1 MVLVAAFATSVAPGR
16 MAAQSAAVQTPIA
29 LSLGGAAR
37 YAAEKSAGP
46 EAAKFRSAQAEARV
60 RQSRAAFLPNISAAA
75 LDNERTFNS
84 AGLGIS
90 FADPTTG
97 RSLFNP
103 NGQVLGPI
111 KNWDLRG
118 TLRQSVFDPSAF
130 AHLRAAKA
138 GATASE
144 ADANASAQQAAAAAA
159 MAYVRAL
166 RADAQITARM
176 ADSSLAAE
184 LLSIARDLLAS
195 GAGVALDV
203 TRARSQ
209 LSVMRSQLIAAR
221 TERERAQIDLA
232 RVLGLPVDTPVV
244 LTDSLTGTSTGSFS
258 VAEANAVAPSG
269 RVRSDIRAISDMAM
283 AAERQ
288 LDALRAERLPA
299 FSLFADQGVNGN
311 ATQRLLNTYTWG
323 VQLSVPVFDGFRR
336 EGRMD
341 EQRAAIREIDVRR
354 HDLVQQAAAD
364 VRAALVDL
372 RASMELLSASEER
385 FGLAQQELEQARDRF
400 RSGVSGNA
408 DVVVASL
415 GVNTARTHLIDAR
428 AAQLF
433 ARVTLARAQG
443 TITDLP

>member
-1 MVLVAAFATSVAPGR
+1 M
-16 MAAQSAAVQTPIA
+16 I
-29 LSLGGAAR
+29 
-37 YAAEKSAGP
+37 
-46 EAAKFRSAQAEARV
+46 
-60 RQSRAAFLPNISAAA
+60 
-75 LDNERTFNS
+75 
-84 AGLGIS
+84 
-90 FADPTTG
+90 
-97 RSLFNP
+97 
-103 NGQVLGPI
+103 GPI

-130 AHLRAAKA
+130 AQLRAAKA
-138 GATASE
+138 GATASG

-166 RADAQITARM
+166 RTDAQISARM

-184 LLSIARDLLAS
+184 LLGIARDQLAS

-221 TERERAQIDLA
+221 AERERAQIDLA
-232 RVLGLPVDTPVV
+232 RVLGLTVSTPVV
-244 LTDSLTGTSTGSFS
+244 LTDSLARTSTVSFS
-258 VAEANAVAPSG
+258 MAEANAAARGG
-269 RVRSDIRAISDMAM
+269 RNRSDIQAITDLAM

-288 LDALRAERLPA
+288 LDALRAERLPT

-341 EQRAAIREIDVRR
+341 EQRSAIREIDVRR

-385 FGLAQQELEQARDRF
+385 FGLAEQELEQARDRF
-400 RSGVSGNA
+400 RTGLSGNA

-415 GVNTARTHLIDAR
+415 GLNAARTQLIDAR

-433 ARVTLARAQG
+433 ARVTLAHAQG
-443 TITDLP
+443 TVTDFP